1 MLSHV
6 AQISFFTDPEGRPPA
21 QLLHDWPSLV
31 DVAEAAARANLR
43 VSVIQA
49 CTVSQTLTRNGVRY
63 YFLPF
68 GRAAPGTQRT
78 RAFGELIRNLSP
90 DVCHVHG
97 LGFPHDVLS
106 LSALAGPT
114 PIVLQD
120 HANGLPPPW
129 KRRSWRRAFAVVS
142 GIAFCALEQGQ
153 PFVRAG
159 LIPPRTQ
166 LYEIPESTSRFVP
179 ADQDDA
185 RRALGV
191 TGDPLILWVG
201 HLNANKDPLTV
212 LEGISAAAKILP
224 RLELRCCFG
233 DAPLLSEVQSR
244 ITADPALRDRVHL
257 IGQVPHETVEHLMRA
272 ADLLVLG
279 SHREGSGYAL
289 IEALACGLPP
299 VVTDIPSFRSLTG
312 SGAIG
317 SLWPCG
323 DARRLCAAIVAMAQR
338 PKPQTRAAVRAH
350 FDSEL
355 SFDAIGRKLHSMYR
369 DVLRRN
375 AAEIPRSAAL

>member
-31 DVAEAAARANLR
+31 DVAEAAARANIR

-68 GRAAPGTQRT
+68 GRAAPWAQRT
-78 RAFGELIRNLSP
+78 RSFGELIRRLSP

-120 HANGLPPPW
+120 HANGLPPLW
-129 KRRSWRRAFAVVS
+129 KRRWWRRAFAAVS
-142 GIAFCALEQGQ
+142 GIAFCALEQAQ

-159 LIPPRTQ
+159 LIQARTQ

-212 LEGISAAAKILP
+212 LEGISAAARILP

-233 DAPLLSEVQSR
+233 DAPLLNEVQSR
-244 ITADPALRDRVHL
+244 ITTDPVLRDRVHL
-257 IGQVPHETVEHLMRA
+257 IGRVPHETVEHLMRA

-312 SGAIG
+312 SGAVG

-323 DARRLCAAIVAMAQR
+323 DARRLCEAIVAMAQR

-350 FDSEL
+350 FDREL
-355 SFDAIGRKLHSMYR
+355 SFDAIGQKLHSMYQ
-369 DVLRRN
+369 DLLRRK
-375 AAEIPRSAAL
+375 AAEIPRTAAL